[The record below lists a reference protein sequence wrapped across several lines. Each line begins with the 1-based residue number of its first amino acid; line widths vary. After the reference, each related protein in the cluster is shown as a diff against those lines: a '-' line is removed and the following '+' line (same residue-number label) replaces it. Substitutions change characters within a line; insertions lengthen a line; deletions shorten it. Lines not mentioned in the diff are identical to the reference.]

1 MKVMTSEEYHQFML
15 GTSRTGKL
23 ATVREDG
30 RPHVAPVWFHMDGE
44 VIVFMTNE
52 NTVKGRNIRRDPRV
66 SLCVDDEKPPFSFV
80 IIEGVAEIVQPTPA
94 EFLDWSTR
102 IAARYMGAELG
113 ASYGKRNAVEGEY
126 LVRLNPTNVIR
137 QRGISD

>member
-1 MKVMTSEEYHQFML
+1 MKVMTPEEYHQFMM
-15 GTSRTGKL
+15 GTARTGKL

-30 RPHVAPVWFHMDGE
+30 RPHVAPIWFHMDGE

-52 NTVKGRNIRRDPRV
+52 NTVKGRNISRDPRV

-80 IIEGVAEIVQPTPA
+80 IIEGLAEIVQPTPA

-113 ASYGKRNAVEGEY
+113 PSYGKRNAVEGEY

-137 QRGISD
+137 QKGISD